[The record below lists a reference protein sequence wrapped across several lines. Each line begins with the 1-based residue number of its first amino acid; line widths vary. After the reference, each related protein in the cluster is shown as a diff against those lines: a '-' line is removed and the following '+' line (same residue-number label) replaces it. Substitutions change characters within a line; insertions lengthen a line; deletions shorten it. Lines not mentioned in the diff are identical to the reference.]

1 MFCGW
6 VKRGF
11 LAKFVKTQ
19 GLLSLEWALINF
31 TSYCF
36 IYDLS
41 RVFVAG
47 AVLMPAFERVLGDL
61 CSRLKCTIR
70 RFAVRVKSIILLVS
84 V

>member
-1 MFCGW
+1 M
-6 VKRGF
+6 
-11 LAKFVKTQ
+11 
-19 GLLSLEWALINF
+19 ALINF

-41 RVFVAG
+41 RMFVAG
-47 AVLMPAFERVLGDL
+47 AILMPAFERVLRDL

-84 V
+84 D